1 MKSIQTHPF
10 NKKLRVREAFIEGA
24 LFLFALLSIAIT
36 VSIVVILLRES
47 LLFFESDEVTISGFL
62 FGTKWQPM
70 IGYFGVLPL
79 LNATLMTSLI
89 AMIVALPLGLAVGIY
104 LSEYADE
111 KFKSVVKPVLEV
123 LAGIPSIVYGYFALT
138 FMTPL
143 LRSIFGDD
151 VVQMYNMMS
160 AGIVM
165 GILILPLVATMAE
178 DAIAAVP
185 VELRLA
191 SYALG
196 ATTLETSIKVVV
208 PAALSGL
215 SATFLLGL
223 SRAIGETMIVA
234 LAAGAGP
241 KMTFNFFEG
250 AETITG
256 YIVRISGGDVS
267 YNSVDYTSIFALG
280 LMLFFMTF
288 TLNMISREISARYQT
303 EYE

>member
-1 MKSIQTHPF
+1 M
-10 NKKLRVREAFIEGA
+10 FI
-24 LFLFALLSIAIT
+24 FALLSIAIT

-47 LLFFESDEVTISGFL
+47 LLFFESDEVTLSGFL

-178 DAIAAVP
+178 DAIAARP
-185 VELRLA
+185 GGTSPRKLRARRHDAGDLDQGGGTRQR
-191 SYALG
+191 S
-196 ATTLETSIKVVV
+196 
-208 PAALSGL
+208 
-215 SATFLLGL
+215 
-223 SRAIGETMIVA
+223 VA
-234 LAAGAGP
+234 CRPPSCSDFHG
-241 KMTFNFFEG
+241 
-250 AETITG
+250 
-256 YIVRISGGDVS
+256 R
-267 YNSVDYTSIFALG
+267 
-280 LMLFFMTF
+280 
-288 TLNMISREISARYQT
+288 
-303 EYE
+303 

>member
-1 MKSIQTHPF
+1 MNTTPISPF
-10 NKKLRVREAFIEGA
+10 NKKIRLHETLIEGM
-24 LFLFALLSIAIT
+24 LFLFAILSIAIT
-36 VSIVVILLRES
+36 VSIVVILVKES
-47 LLFFESDEVTISGFL
+47 LLFFTSDEVTISGFL
-62 FGTKWQPM
+62 FGTTWQPM
-70 IGYFGVLPL
+70 IGHFGMLPL
-79 LNATLMTSLI
+79 LNATLTTSLI
-89 AMIVALPLGLAVGIY
+89 AMIFALPLGLAVAIY
-104 LSEYADE
+104 LSEYATDR
-111 KFKSVVKPVLEV
+111 FRGVVKPVLEV

-138 FMTPL
+138 FMTPVL
-143 LRSIFGDD
+143 MRIFGDE
-151 VVQMYNMMS
+151 VVQIYNMMS

-165 GILILPLVATMAE
+165 GILILPLIATMAE

-185 VELRLA
+185 TELRLA
-191 SYALG
+191 SLALG

-241 KMTFNFFEG
+241 KMTFNPFEG

-280 LMLFFMTF
+280 LLLFLITF
-288 TLNMISREISARYQT
+288 TLNVVSREISARYQT